1 MNADNDTL
9 MNRLQRVREDP
20 NGVRAMLAAR
30 HFDAP
35 LDRVLE
41 LDKQSRELRA
51 KKELLQAERNKASKG
66 GPPTDAVKT
75 RMREVGDQIK
85 EIDATLGP
93 LETERDE
100 LVLWIPNDV
109 APDVPDGKNEHD
121 NRVVREDP
129 RSELSFPAK
138 PHWEIGEALGILD
151 IPRGA
156 KLAGSRFYN
165 LRGAGAALQRALI
178 AWMIDLKI
186 DAGFTEIYPP
196 FVTRKETLI
205 ASAHLPHFDENLYR
219 DDDDDLWLIPTAEP
233 QLVAQHRD
241 ETIPFER
248 LPLRYVAYTACFRRE
263 KMSAGRDVRGI
274 KRGHQFDKVEMVCF
288 TLPEDSPKELDRL
301 TQLAVDVVEKLEL
314 PVRLVE
320 RCAGDLGFV
329 AMKGYDV
336 ETWGPG
342 VGEWLEVSSVSDGG
356 SLQADRGGIR
366 FKRDGSARSEHP
378 HILNASGVALPRL
391 MISIMENY
399 QQQDG
404 SLIIPKAVRPY
415 MRGRERIVPGEFSL

>member
-1 MNADNDTL
+1 

-20 NGVRAMLAAR
+20 EGVRKMLAAR
-30 HFDAP
+30 QFDAP
-35 LDRVLE
+35 LDRILE

-51 KKELLQAERNKASKG
+51 KKEVLQAERNKASKG
-66 GPPTDAVKT
+66 GPPTDAVKA
-75 RMREVGDQIK
+75 RMREVGDEIK
-85 EIDATLGP
+85 SIDAKLGP
-93 LETERDE
+93 LEAERDE

-109 APDVPDGKNEHD
+109 APDVPPGKDEHD

-129 RSELSFPAK
+129 KSVLSFPAK

-156 KLAGSRFYN
+156 KLSGSRFYI

-186 DAGFTEIYPP
+186 DAGLTEIYPP

-219 DDDDDLWLIPTAEP
+219 DEDDDVWMIPTAEP
-233 QLVAQHRD
+233 QLIGQHRD
-241 ETIPFER
+241 ETIPLEK

-274 KRGHQFDKVEMVCF
+274 KRGHQFDKVEMVSF
-288 TLPEDSPKELDRL
+288 TLPEDSPKELDRM
-301 TQLAVDVVEKLEL
+301 TQLAVDVIEKLEL
-314 PVRLVE
+314 PVRVVE

-329 AMKGYDV
+329 AMKGFDV

-342 VGEWLEVSSVSDGG
+342 VGEWLEVSS
-356 SLQADRGGIR
+356 
-366 FKRDGSARSEHP
+366 
-378 HILNASGVALPRL
+378 
-391 MISIMENY
+391 
-399 QQQDG
+399 
-404 SLIIPKAVRPY
+404 
-415 MRGRERIVPGEFSL
+415 